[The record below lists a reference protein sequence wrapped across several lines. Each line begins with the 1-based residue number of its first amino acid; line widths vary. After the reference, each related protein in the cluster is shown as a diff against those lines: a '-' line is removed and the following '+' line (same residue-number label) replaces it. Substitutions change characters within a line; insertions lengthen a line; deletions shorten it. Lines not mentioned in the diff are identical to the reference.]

1 MLQPHATCSR
11 VRMYGRP
18 GGSSATSGVAATS
31 VARPVGS
38 FRRSALRSHSS
49 QYRMLRLLCGC
60 VCVWMCE
67 CECECVCI
75 CLPVCACTCAREL
88 VSVMIELNGQ
98 PLGEPCGNRILRR
111 RPDLPPPLVLTET
124 KDDDQLL
131 SRLCLLKGGNW
142 FRRSGPEPK
151 ANGGRWLAHKSCD

>member
-1 MLQPHATCSR
+1 MPHAAGYECMA
-11 VRMYGRP
+11 VL
-18 GGSSATSGVAATS
+18 VD
-31 VARPVGS
+31 PVPLLVLPQLPS
-38 FRRSALRSHSS
+38 PDRSALFDG
-49 QYRMLRLLCGC
+49 LLFAATALSIECCGC
-60 VCVWMCE
+60 YVGVCVWMCE